1 LKKRY
6 AFEVEIL
13 KKTSFGLL
21 DRMSMP
27 KFPAIEIDG
36 KVVFQG
42 CDVSHDQ
49 LEEAIKNEQRQGP

>member
-1 LKKRY
+1 LKKTY
-6 AFEVEIL
+6 AFEVEIV

-21 DRMSMP
+21 DRMSLP

-42 CDVSHDQ
+42 CDVSRDQ
-49 LEEAIKNEQRQGP
+49 LEELIRAGQRQEH

>member
-1 LKKRY
+1 MKTY

-21 DRMSMP
+21 KSVSMP
-27 KFPAIEIDG
+27 TFPAIEIDG

-42 CDVSHDQ
+42 CDVSRDQ
-49 LEEAIKNEQRQGP
+49 LEEAIRNQS